1 MASYVVIILLP
12 WNGQKVIVLSYS
24 RSLGERIHTDD
35 LFYVKFLNIT
45 EIFLCASELISL
57 WMHVENCQEHFWV
70 KTNLHLIWRSMHLCV
85 LPFFLFFFFFSI
97 FGTTLWDYINKKT
110 EEGQRSLSI
119 SIYPD
124 KQLPVNSRDR
134 GCTIFHQSGFQ
145 TNPVHMLVGISCW
158 ILKRMLFLIKAA
170 PLNSTLKP
178 NSWALSHHNN
188 SYLATLISVQAPFH
202 CAFTE
207 PLCSLCVIVQLWV
220 PLCVPTIVEVSGA
233 SQDGET
239 ILLCLTIATCI
250 RNECGF
256 W

>member
-1 MASYVVIILLP
+1 M
-12 WNGQKVIVLSYS
+12 
-24 RSLGERIHTDD
+24 R
-35 LFYVKFLNIT
+35 F
-45 EIFLCASELISL
+45 
-57 WMHVENCQEHFWV
+57 
-70 KTNLHLIWRSMHLCV
+70 
-85 LPFFLFFFFFSI
+85 PFFFPI

-110 EEGQRSLSI
+110 GEGQRSLSI

-124 KQLPVNSRDR
+124 KQLPVNSRDG

-170 PLNSTLKP
+170 FLNSTLKP